1 MKCFCPV
8 NGLYCKNP
16 EYARL
21 LPPQE
26 KVQSHERKVPS
37 SPRLRDFTGSQHE
50 RTPPHFAFLQHR
62 SMSEKPAP
70 RIRVLQAH
78 SITLGV
84 LAQKPAC

>member
-1 MKCFCPV
+1 MKCFRSV

-37 SPRLRDFTGSQHE
+37 SPRLRVFTGAQYE
-50 RTPPHFAFLQHR
+50 RPPHFAFLQHR